1 MIQNASSPCFLNRFH
16 VDLRLAP
23 PSAEAWASGM
33 GTVGGSTGCEEITID
48 KSRGGHQRSSSH
60 SGHGRRV
67 PLLLLPMTSPKT
79 ELVSVRFSVEDR
91 ALLKSIARQRLT
103 DEASLMRHGFRLV
116 VLELQM
122 QNKLIQELHKHG
134 KAYPP
139 EP

>member
-1 MIQNASSPCFLNRFH
+1 
-16 VDLRLAP
+16 
-23 PSAEAWASGM
+23 
-33 GTVGGSTGCEEITID
+33 
-48 KSRGGHQRSSSH
+48 
-60 SGHGRRV
+60 
-67 PLLLLPMTSPKT
+67 MTSPKT

-91 ALLKSIARQRLT
+91 ALLKLIARQRLT